1 MSGAR
6 EPRWRFPRRAILI
19 GPIDRDVVIAELCE
33 HFCAGRLTLSEFEGR
48 VEVAL
53 VTYTDVRL
61 AELVQDLPDV
71 ALRPAV
77 SATHHTNL
85 RVLDAIIDQ
94 MRTQLLG
101 YPRPPVT
108 R

>member
-1 MSGAR
+1 MSAAR
-6 EPRWRFPRRAILI
+6 EPKRRFPRRAILI
-19 GPIDRDVVIAELCE
+19 GPIDRDAVIAELCE
-33 HFCAGRLTLSEFEGR
+33 HFCTGRLTLAEFEAR

-53 VTYTDVRL
+53 VACTDVRL
-61 AELVQDLPDV
+61 AELVDDLPEMARQRV
-71 ALRPAV
+71 IPT
-77 SATHHTNL
+77 THHTNV

-101 YPRPPVT
+101 YPRPTVT